1 METCGHGI
9 YEEEYLRSISVE
21 GRRKKQDRQREK
33 WSGNAVL
40 MEASVDTME
49 GSGSGMTLQ
58 RSDVARALDFISST
72 W

>member
-1 METCGHGI
+1 M
-9 YEEEYLRSISVE
+9 E